1 MDYGEKTFSQYYHFC
16 YMQQLL
22 FQISQGKMV
31 MVHFTGEVDKFIMIS
46 YGIFQDSV
54 HQEWLKSADF

>member
-1 MDYGEKTFSQYYHFC
+1 
-16 YMQQLL
+16 MQQLL

-31 MVHFTGEVDKFIMIS
+31 HFTGEVDKFIIIS

-54 HQEWLKSADF
+54 HQEWLKSADLLKK